1 MVTHQGYKAME
12 IRNMDGSI
20 TWQWDAEKSAL
31 VTLLP
36 NGDRQQ
42 FCAGDVALMLRLLTT
57 DKVRTGLK
65 TEIATY
71 GREERELLGNID
83 FL

>member
-1 MVTHQGYKAME
+1 MVTHQRYKAME

-42 FCAGDVALMLRLLTT
+42 FCAGDTALLLKLLLQ
-57 DKVRTGLK
+57 DKVRMGMK
-65 TEIATY
+65 AEIETY
-71 GREERELLGNID
+71 DTDAKALLGDMN